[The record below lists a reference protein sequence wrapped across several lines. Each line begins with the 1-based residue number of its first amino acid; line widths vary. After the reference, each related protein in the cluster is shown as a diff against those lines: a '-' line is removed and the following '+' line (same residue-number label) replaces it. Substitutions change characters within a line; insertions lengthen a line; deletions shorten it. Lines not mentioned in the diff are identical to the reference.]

1 MTSQQNLVND
11 FSPIQSNSSKIE
23 NTIEG
28 SDKSRMITIDVSNG
42 DKSNQTRVLTM
53 QEISKSFRIMAYR
66 KSKRQVRGRYRRRS
80 YTRIFWF
87 MMFMLVFLSLIGAG
101 IGGSLS
107 KLIQH

>member
-1 MTSQQNLVND
+1 MTSQRNLA
-11 FSPIQSNSSKIE
+11 IQSNSSKIE

-28 SDKSRMITIDVSNG
+28 SDKSNKSNMITIDVSNG
-42 DKSNQTRVLTM
+42 NKSNQNRVLTT

-66 KSKRQVRGRYRRRS
+66 KSKRQIRGRYRRRS

-87 MMFMLVFLSLIGAG
+87 IMFMLVFLSLIGAG

-107 KLIQH
+107 KLIYH

>member
-1 MTSQQNLVND
+1 MTSQQNLN
-11 FSPIQSNSSKIE
+11 FSPIQSNSKIE

-28 SDKSRMITIDVSNG
+28 SDKSRLITIDIGNG
-42 DKSNQTRVLTM
+42 NESNQKRVLTT

-66 KSKRQVRGRYRRRS
+66 KSERQVRGRYRRRS

-87 MMFMLVFLSLIGAG
+87 MMFMLVFLSLVGAG

-107 KLIQH
+107 KFLPLIK